1 MIQYQTLLVDYLF
14 LEDNEDKFREIKR
27 IATSE
32 FNKKIL
38 IDQMIDL
45 SINLS
50 GEAKE
55 KLRNLYFKLRLDQD
69 SIAKANSR
77 KWHIKIKGFKELA
90 FMNIRDANKKIE
102 KALKSKND
110 ILRMEAQLALVR
122 LNEDDPFKFLDN
134 LKKPFTLWEQ
144 LNVHE
149 LITYHN
155 LPIPDFSRWTNSPNK
170 TVVIFA
176 LRMINVFKQTRSVQA
191 VIDCLNHPNYEI
203 RHTAIKV
210 CGEIHLRETLPHLKQ
225 MYKNEDYLN
234 CLAIVQAMGKM
245 PDESMLGFLKLVI
258 DKEEDV
264 QLQIEAALAINKM
277 GNVGMEALEKL
288 MESEY
293 KNYQIIIRH
302 ILDKRIS

>member
-134 LKKPFTLWEQ
+134 LKKPF
-144 LNVHE
+144 
-149 LITYHN
+149 
-155 LPIPDFSRWTNSPNK
+155 SP
-170 TVVIFA
+170 
-176 LRMINVFKQTRSVQA
+176 
-191 VIDCLNHPNYEI
+191 
-203 RHTAIKV
+203 
-210 CGEIHLRETLPHLKQ
+210 
-225 MYKNEDYLN
+225 
-234 CLAIVQAMGKM
+234 
-245 PDESMLGFLKLVI
+245 
-258 DKEEDV
+258 
-264 QLQIEAALAINKM
+264 
-277 GNVGMEALEKL
+277 EK
-288 MESEY
+288 
-293 KNYQIIIRH
+293 
-302 ILDKRIS
+302 